1 MRGQDARQPPGDD
14 RVLVMIGLL
23 TGLATLLGGALAL
36 RLKSSIG
43 LLLGF
48 GAGAVIGVGLRD
60 LLPEALELSGGAHA
74 PFTIATALAA
84 GFAVYLV
91 ADQSIAAATP
101 SPALRS
107 HIGPATLTL
116 HSLMDGLG
124 IGLAFQV
131 SATTGWIVAA
141 AVLAHDLVDGAN
153 TVTLSLSGGAQGPT
167 ARRWLVADAIA
178 PLIGIGLSRLIQV
191 PPARLAILL
200 AVFAGFF
207 CYIGAS
213 ELLPRARDRRPH
225 LTTTFA
231 TVLGM
236 AVIYAAVRFS

>member
-1 MRGQDARQPPGDD
+1 MLIA
-14 RVLVMIGLL
+14 IGLL

-36 RLKSSIG
+36 RLKGSIG
-43 LLLGF
+43 LLQGF
-48 GAGAVIGVGLRD
+48 GGGAVIGVALLD
-60 LLPEALELSGGAHA
+60 LLPEAFNLSGKAHT
-74 PFTIATALAA
+74 PFALTTALAA
-84 GFAVYLV
+84 GFAAYLL
-91 ADQSIAAATP
+91 ADQTITTTSR
-101 SPALRS
+101 SGRLRR

-153 TVTLSLSGGAQGPT
+153 TVTVSLSGGA
-167 ARRWLVADAIA
+167 ARRTAAGWLAADAAA
-178 PLIGIGLSRLIQV
+178 PLLGIGLSRLV
-191 PPARLAILL
+191 TAPPATLGLFL

-213 ELLPRARDRRPH
+213 ELLPRARERRPQ
-225 LTTTFA
+225 LTTTLA

-236 AVIYAAVRFS
+236 AAIYLAVRLS